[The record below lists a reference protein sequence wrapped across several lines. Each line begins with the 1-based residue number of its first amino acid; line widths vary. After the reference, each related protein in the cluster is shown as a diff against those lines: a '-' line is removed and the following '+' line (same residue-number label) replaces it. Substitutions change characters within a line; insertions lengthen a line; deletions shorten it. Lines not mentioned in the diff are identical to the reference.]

1 MRRPNCVVAV
11 TASSI
16 LLLAHGSF
24 AGAQK
29 VLTDASPIG
38 KTSAKEVQVSGA
50 VEVSNGQML
59 LGNGS
64 AITAGSQA
72 VSISLTRG
80 GQLRLCSTTA
90 VHLSHDR
97 SIDAPDSSALMMALD
112 RGAIETN
119 YETGKY
125 SDVLLTP
132 DLRILISPPGHADVS
147 IRVNARGDTC
157 VDNPGANAPYI
168 TVTSQFDGGLYRLAP
183 NQHVTF
189 ERGSL
194 KDVVDTEREPCGC
207 PAPAVSVGSA
217 GSSSSHPALPGKP
230 VGGPSSTPAD
240 TDFPLAQSEG
250 LAPPPPLP
258 TTPVAAPGEVHAQV
272 TVPLTYNGE
281 NPAAPADSNPAGS
294 TASPAAAAPTA
305 PAKPPASAAPP
316 PPAAAQPATP
326 QAIEVIPAV
335 SAPAAQASPTPP
347 AAIQQTPAKS
357 GSNVFRKIGHFF
369 ARVFS

>member
-1 MRRPNCVVAV
+1 MYRPNCVVFA
-11 TASSI
+11 TASS
-16 LLLAHGSF
+16 LALLAS
-24 AGAQK
+24 AVASSAQQASP
-29 VLTDASPIG
+29 DASPIG
-38 KTSAKEVQVSGA
+38 HTSAKEVQVSGA
-50 VEVSNGQML
+50 VEVRDGQML

-72 VSISLTRG
+72 VSIALTRG

-112 RGAIETN
+112 RGAIETD

-147 IRVNARGDTC
+147 IRVNSRGDTC

-207 PAPAVSVGSA
+207 PAVPAVSIAGA
-217 GSSSSHPALPGKP
+217 GSTSSHPAVPGRP

-240 TDFPLAQSEG
+240 TEFPLAESEG

-258 TTPVAAPGEVHAQV
+258 TTPVTQPGEVHAQV

-281 NPAAPADSNPAGS
+281 APPNPAPATTDAATGTPAAS
-294 TASPAAAAPTA
+294 PQPASAKPSPAAEVPTPSTYTPAVQTPATAVA
-305 PAKPPASAAPP
+305 PAPEKSS
-316 PPAAAQPATP
+316 PATP
-326 QAIEVIPAV
+326 
-335 SAPAAQASPTPP
+335 APKKGP
-347 AAIQQTPAKS
+347 
-357 GSNVFRKIGHFF
+357 GVFRKIGHFF
-369 ARVFS
+369 ARVFG